1 MKRRAFMT
9 LIGGTLSWPLAARA
23 QQPGKVPT
31 IGIKLWLRQ
40 TVFASRQHGMCGASP
55 ARSCRRSPGAQAC
68 WNGESGQPRSSNHV
82 GRGAFW

>member
-40 TVFASRQHGMCGASP
+40 TVLASRQHGMCAAIP
-55 ARSCRRSPGAQAC
+55 ARSCRRSPGAHC
-68 WNGESGQPRSSNHV
+68 NRESGQPRSSNHV